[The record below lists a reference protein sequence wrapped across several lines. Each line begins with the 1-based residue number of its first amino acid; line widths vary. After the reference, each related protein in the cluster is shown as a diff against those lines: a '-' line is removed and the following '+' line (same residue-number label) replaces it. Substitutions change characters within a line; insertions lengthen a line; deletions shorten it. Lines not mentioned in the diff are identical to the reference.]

1 LLGIGTFG
9 GNWGTGG
16 PHILCPYTATGT
28 YCSGSFQ
35 VAFANPVTNLQF
47 YFTGDNTTAALSVE
61 AFLNGSSLGTLS
73 VNGDGVTSTAQLVN
87 LGTFGQISSI
97 RVTGSLLDG
106 FGYDDFSFVAVP
118 EPSTWAMML
127 LGFGAIGLAVRP
139 RKLAKPLAA

>member
-1 LLGIGTFG
+1 LLGVGTFG
-9 GNWGTGG
+9 GPWGTGG

-35 VAFANPVTNLQF
+35 VAFANPVTDLQF

-61 AFLNGSSLGTLS
+61 AFLNGSSLGTLAI
-73 VNGDGVTSTAQLVN
+73 NGDGVTSTAQLVN
-87 LGTFGQISSI
+87 LSKFGQISAI
-97 RVTGSLLDG
+97 KVTGVLADG

-127 LGFGAIGLAVRP
+127 LGFGMVGVAVRR
-139 RKLAKPLAA
+139 RKAAKPLAA